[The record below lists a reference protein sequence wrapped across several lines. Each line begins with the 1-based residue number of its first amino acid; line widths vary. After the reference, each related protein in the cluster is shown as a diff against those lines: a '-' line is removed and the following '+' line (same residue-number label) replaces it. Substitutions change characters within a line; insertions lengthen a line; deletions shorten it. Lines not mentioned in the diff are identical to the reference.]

1 MPHLLFPAVLRMSV
15 AASGAILAVL
25 LARLL
30 LKRAPKI
37 FSYVL
42 WAVVLFRLLCPVA
55 LPFGFS
61 PMDLLQPPAAGT
73 EAVEHD
79 TLHDGEHQAAAPP
92 AGQPPEQDGD
102 PALEQEM
109 PAGSTAQQAASVA
122 GVLWLCGVGAMLAF
136 QLLQLL
142 RLGRRLTGAVPL
154 EGNVYLADHIPTPF
168 VLGLI
173 RPKIYLPS
181 ALSERARSY
190 VLRHERHHI
199 RRGDHVTR
207 VLAFGALCLHWFN
220 PLVWLAF
227 RLTARDMEMS
237 CDEAVIRSTRD
248 DIRADYSAS
257 LLQFAAGR
265 RGSIPAPL
273 AFGEGDT
280 RERIEN
286 IMQDK
291 RPTWLAVVLASLLC
305 ISLTVCLSSGP
316 KPDASQIPDETYTMS
331 DEDVAAYTGSPI
343 GAVMADLDY
352 ADGEKLV
359 FHYLNGFFVLDLKSY
374 ELIQRLD
381 LSKLNLARHGQGDTV
396 LLVQVDRAG
405 NDAYLS
411 SQGTGAQDFETYR
424 LNLDSGAV
432 AQGEMP
438 ADTELFTDFADIS
451 SIPVLEGWCSD
462 RGIRTGDGTCY
473 YLLTQDGMVGGLKLV
488 ILPDGDAGRAE
499 VHGVFG
505 QLPAPAELSVAPAT
519 EELLAQSPD
528 YEALDAAIDG
538 YGSRLVLTTNAA
550 VQDLSLFYLTWD
562 ENAQKLVTAEG
573 EALYQAE
580 EFTPDRPL
588 VVSISF
594 PGVLP
599 TVGLSYTDTDGSQQV
614 LHIGMSGKDGS
625 FLLMEA

>member
-1 MPHLLFPAVLRMSV
+1 MPHLLFSAVLGMSA

-55 LPFGFS
+55 LPLGFS
-61 PMDLLQPPAAGT
+61 PMDLLPVPAAET
-73 EAVEHD
+73 ETVERNP
-79 TLHDGEHQAAAPP
+79 LPGGEQQAFALP
-92 AGQPPEQDGD
+92 AGQPPEQTGAPD
-102 PALEQEM
+102 LEGEM
-109 PAGSTAQQAASVA
+109 PAGSTARQAAPAA
-122 GVLWLCGVGAMLAF
+122 GVLWLCGVGAMLGF
-136 QLLQLL
+136 HLLQLL
-142 RLGRRLTGAVPL
+142 RLSRRLTGAIPL
-154 EGNVYLADHIPTPF
+154 EGNLYLADHIPTPF
-168 VLGLI
+168 VLGLF
-173 RPKIYLPS
+173 RPRIYLPS
-181 ALSERARSY
+181 GVSERERSY
-190 VLRHERHHI
+190 IIRHEIHHI
-199 RRGDHVTR
+199 RRGDHITR
-207 VLAFGALCLHWFN
+207 LLAFAALCLHWFN

-227 RLTARDMEMS
+227 RLSARDMELS
-237 CDEAVIRSTRD
+237 CDEAVIRSARD

-265 RGSIPAPL
+265 RGSLPAPL

-280 RERIEN
+280 RKRIEN
-286 IMQDK
+286 IMQYK
-291 RPTWLAVVLASLLC
+291 RPTWPAAALAALLC
-305 ISLTVCLSSGP
+305 ISLTACLASGP
-316 KPDASQIPDETYTMS
+316 KPDAGQIPDKTYPMS
-331 DEDVAAYTGSPI
+331 DEDFAAYTGSPM

-374 ELIQRLD
+374 ALIQRVD
-381 LSKLNLARHGQGDTV
+381 LSKLDLARHGQGDTV

-405 NDAYLS
+405 NYAYLS
-411 SQGTGAQDFETYR
+411 SQGAEAQKFETYR
-424 LNLDSGAV
+424 LDLDSGA
-432 AQGEMP
+432 AEQGAMP
-438 ADTELFTDFADIS
+438 ADAELFTDFAEIS

-488 ILPDGDAGRAE
+488 VLPDGDAGRAE

-505 QLPAPAELSVAPAT
+505 RLPAPAELSVAPAT
-519 EELLAQSPD
+519 EELLSQSPD
-528 YEALDAAIDG
+528 YEEIDAAIDG
-538 YGSRLVLTTNAA
+538 YGNRLILTTNAA
-550 VQDLSLFYLTWD
+550 VQDLSLFRLAWD
-562 ENAQKLVTAEG
+562 EDTQELAAAEG
-573 EALYQAE
+573 DAVYSGE

-588 VVSISF
+588 VVWVSF

-599 TVGLSYTDTDGSQQV
+599 TVGLSYTDTDGSRRT

-625 FLLMEA
+625 FFLAEP